1 MKEKDKKRS
10 VKEIN
15 YVDANDLV
23 NGCKGNF
30 LNLQVIFNWQTLQTV
45 RSNSIKSGKVLESLS
60 TWSNR
65 WQAQITSE

>member
-45 RSNSIKSGKVLESLS
+45 RSNSI
-60 TWSNR
+60 R
-65 WQAQITSE
+65 